1 MELTGAQIVI
11 ECLKEQGV
19 DTVFGFPGGAILN
32 VYDELYK
39 HRDEITHYLTSH
51 EQGAS
56 HAADGYARATAVSY
70 THLFNYTQVL
80 MGGCSIDATGVP
92 LTDEAIE
99 TCKAS
104 DAVLLGSIGGDTTTS
119 PWYKLEPS
127 LRPEA
132 GLLKLRKSLGLFAN
146 IRPAYL

>member
-56 HAADGYARATAVSY
+56 HAADGYARATGKSAS
-70 THLFNYTQVL
+70 VL
-80 MGGCSIDATGVP
+80 RLPGRERRI
-92 LTDEAIE
+92 
-99 TCKAS
+99 
-104 DAVLLGSIGGDTTTS
+104 
-119 PWYKLEPS
+119 W
-127 LRPEA
+127 
-132 GLLKLRKSLGLFAN
+132 
-146 IRPAYL
+146 